1 MYRSDK
7 KMVTIN
13 QKSLLIELKKRGWEQ
28 YLTFAV
34 EEIKNGITIRDLFKA
49 IADKDADDFIENLTN
64 PKKIYLPKSFIQGE
78 TEIRLNGK
86 EKIEGYIEVKGD
98 IKITPKCHTGQRP
111 YRKNNILGCTNEPE
125 ENIE

>member
-1 MYRSDK
+1 
-7 KMVTIN
+7 MVTISR
-13 QKSLLIELKKRGWEQ
+13 KKLVVELKKRGWEQ

-34 EEIKNGITIRDLFKA
+34 EEIKNGTTLRDVFKA
-49 IADKDADDFIENLTN
+49 IANKDEEVFIEDLTN

-78 TEIRLNGK
+78 TEIKLNSK

-98 IKITPKCHTGQRP
+98 IKITPKCYTGQRP